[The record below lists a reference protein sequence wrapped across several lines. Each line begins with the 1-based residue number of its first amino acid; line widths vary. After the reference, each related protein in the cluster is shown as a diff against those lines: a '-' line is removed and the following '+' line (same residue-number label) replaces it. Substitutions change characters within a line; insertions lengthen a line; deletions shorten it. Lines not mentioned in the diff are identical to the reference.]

1 MVQICIFAYKTPAFY
16 ACQNFIILAFLNNSP
31 YLYKGHWKKGHW
43 VNLHSNGS
51 SVTTW
56 VSPSQWCSTE
66 PCSAHARGCSQTI
79 AADNSQQC
87 GAPCWAFLMKKSTV
101 LKILFLSFLG
111 YWIARLPVP
120 EVFLLGLG
128 KKYFAFWLSLFQ
140 LTGLRVHP
148 EPLCTVQ
155 SWRQLLLKSECSHG
169 KTPSQNQSER

>member
-56 VSPSQWCSTE
+56 VSPSQWYSTE

-79 AADNSQQC
+79 AADNSQQH

-120 EVFLLGLG
+120 EVFLLGPG
-128 KKYFAFWLSLFQ
+128 KKYFAFWLSEVLCFS
-140 LTGLRVHP
+140 G
-148 EPLCTVQ
+148 CTV
-155 SWRQLLLKSECSHG
+155 SAYRTESSPWTLMYCSELKAIIAEVRMQ
-169 KTPSQNQSER
+169 PQ